1 VKKSVNYS
9 AKVRLPISQD
19 PHPLPK
25 LTNLCHDRFKEYL
38 SNEPMRILV
47 VEDDPGIGFLLE
59 TILATHKY
67 AVDVATDGQA
77 GLDLS
82 DAYEYDAILLDVSL
96 PKKDGISVCREI
108 RAQGNT
114 VPILLLTS
122 LDSPADRTKG
132 LDAGAD
138 DYLGKPFDQDELLAR
153 LRAILRRS
161 HAPTVP
167 ILNWGSLQLDPVS
180 TNVTFGDRLVPVT
193 PKEYALLELFLRN
206 SKRVFSCNA
215 ILDHLWSFNTPGE
228 EVIRTHIKGLR
239 QKLKQVG
246 ATADFIETVY
256 GIGYRLNPLAKPL
269 DTRIEPPGTTLL
281 IDAWEKFK
289 GQVHE
294 QVAVLEQLAVRFFNQ
309 DLQSDWQAIGKNI
322 AHSLTGSLGT
332 FGFSLSSELAR
343 QIEKL
348 LGSER
353 DLTPAQGQLLLSLVT
368 ALREELD
375 RPIVTTDLHNFTPD
389 LATDILLISVDQDL
403 NREIQSMAID
413 RGWSVQIVPTIAA
426 ARSQLHRDRT
436 RSIVLTE
443 DAILH
448 SRSVPQE
455 RRGSANE
462 QTEAVLGLLVEVN
475 KQVPLVPVIALT
487 NPDQLDPVLPPLG
500 NWISICPTKLA
511 DLMES
516 IDRAIAEAES
526 TQTHVLVVDD
536 DLKILAILRALLLPW
551 GFKITTL
558 DDSQKFWEVL
568 PVVKP
573 DLLILDVEMPIVS
586 GLDLCQSIR
595 DQSEWSNLPIIFLT
609 AHTEPTLIQQVFA
622 IGADDFVTKPVVG
635 PEIIARITNLMERQQ
650 VQKLKSAQWQRI
662 DAERAKLATKAK
674 IQTALIAINAAVSAD
689 NTLQARQSRPILE
702 QVEILCQLLLDT
714 D

>member
-1 VKKSVNYS
+1 
-9 AKVRLPISQD
+9 
-19 PHPLPK
+19 
-25 LTNLCHDRFKEYL
+25 
-38 SNEPMRILV
+38 MRILV

-167 ILNWGSLQLDPVS
+167 ILNWGSLKLDPVS
-180 TNVTFGDRLVPVT
+180 TDVTFGDQLVPVT

-269 DTRIEPPGTTLL
+269 DTSIEPPGTTLL
-281 IDAWEKFK
+281 NDAWEKFK

-389 LATDILLISVDQDL
+389 LTTDILLISADQDL

-426 ARSQLHRDRT
+426 ARSQLQRDRT

-443 DAILH
+443 AVI
-448 SRSVPQE
+448 
-455 RRGSANE
+455 E
-462 QTEAVLGLLVEVN
+462 QSEAVLGLLVEVN

-487 NPDQLDPVLPPLG
+487 NPDRLDPAVQHLG
-500 NWISICPTKLA
+500 NWTSVCPTKIA
-511 DLMES
+511 DLMAS
-516 IDRAIAEAES
+516 IDRAITEAES

-558 DDSQKFWEVL
+558 ADSQKFWEVL

-595 DQSEWSNLPIIFLT
+595 DQSEWSSLPIIFLT

-674 IQTALIAINAAVSAD
+674 IQTALIAINAVVSAD
-689 NTLQARQSRPILE
+689 NTLQAWQSRPILE
-702 QVEILCQLLLDT
+702 QVEILCQLLLNT

>member
-1 VKKSVNYS
+1 
-9 AKVRLPISQD
+9 
-19 PHPLPK
+19 
-25 LTNLCHDRFKEYL
+25 
-38 SNEPMRILV
+38 MRILV

-82 DAYEYDAILLDVSL
+82 DAYEYDAILLDVTL

-122 LDSPADRTKG
+122 LDSAADRTRG

-138 DYLGKPFDQDELLAR
+138 DYLGKPFDRDELLAR

-161 HAPTVP
+161 HAPTAP
-167 ILNWGSLQLDPVS
+167 ILTWGDLKLDPVS
-180 TNVTFGDRLVPVT
+180 TDVTFGDRSVPVT

-206 SKRVFSCNA
+206 NKRVFSCNA
-215 ILDHLWSFNTPGE
+215 ILDHLWSFDTPGE

-239 QKLKQVG
+239 YKLKQVG
-246 ATADFIETVY
+246 AAANFIETVY
-256 GIGYRLNPLAKPL
+256 GIGYRLKP
-269 DTRIEPPGTTLL
+269 IESSGTTLL
-281 IDAWEKFK
+281 NDTWQKFK

-294 QVAVLEQLAVRFFNQ
+294 QVAILEQLAVRFFHQ
-309 DLQSDWQAIGKNI
+309 DLQSDWQEIGKNI

-348 LGSER
+348 LSSNQN
-353 DLTPAQGQLLLSLVT
+353 LTPAQGQLLLSLVT

-375 RPIVTTDLHNFTPD
+375 RPIVTTDLHNFAPD
-389 LATDILLISVDQDL
+389 LTTDILLVSADRDL
-403 NREIQSMAID
+403 NREIQSMATGC
-413 RGWSVQIVPTIAA
+413 GWSVQIVPTIAA
-426 ARSQLHRDRT
+426 ARSQLQRDRT
-436 RSIVLTE
+436 RSILLTE
-443 DAILH
+443 A
-448 SRSVPQE
+448 E
-455 RRGSANE
+455 TK
-462 QTEAVLGLLVEVN
+462 QTAAVLGLLVDIN
-475 KQVPLVPVIALT
+475 KQVPLVPVIALA
-487 NPDQLDPVLPPLG
+487 NPDRLDPMVQHLG
-500 NWISICPTKLA
+500 NWTSVCPTKIA
-511 DLMES
+511 DLMAE
-516 IDRAIAEAES
+516 IDRAIVEAES

-558 DDSQKFWEVL
+558 NDSRKFWEIL
-568 PVVKP
+568 PMCKP

-586 GLDLCQSIR
+586 GLDLCKSIR
-595 DQSEWSNLPIIFLT
+595 DRAEYANLPIIFLT

-622 IGADDFVTKPVVG
+622 IGADDFVTKPVIG
-635 PEIIARITNLMERQQ
+635 PEMIARITNLMERQQ

-662 DAERAKLATKAK
+662 DAERVKLATKAK
-674 IQTALIAINAAVSAD
+674 IQAALMAINAAASVD

-702 QVEILCQLLLDT
+702 QVDILCQLLLDP

>member
-1 VKKSVNYS
+1 
-9 AKVRLPISQD
+9 
-19 PHPLPK
+19 
-25 LTNLCHDRFKEYL
+25 
-38 SNEPMRILV
+38 MRILV

-59 TILATHKY
+59 TMLTTHKY
-67 AVDVATDGQA
+67 TVDVATDGQA

-82 DAYEYDAILLDVSL
+82 AAYEYDAILLDVTL
-96 PKKDGISVCREI
+96 PQKDGISVCREL
-108 RAQGNT
+108 RAKGNT

-122 LDSPADRTKG
+122 LNSPADRTKG

-138 DYLGKPFDQDELLAR
+138 DYLGKPFDQDELMAR

-167 ILNWGSLQLDPVS
+167 ILTWGSLQLDPVS
-180 TNVTFGDRLVPVT
+180 MNVTFGDRLVPVT

-215 ILDHLWSFNTPGE
+215 ILDHLWSFDTPGE

-246 ATADFIETVY
+246 AAADFIETVY
-256 GIGYRLNPLAKPL
+256 GIGYRLKPIDL
-269 DTRIEPPGTTLL
+269 SGATLL
-281 IDAWEKFK
+281 TDTWEKFK

-294 QVAVLEQLAVRFFNQ
+294 QVAILEQLAVRFFNQ

-348 LGSER
+348 LGGES
-353 DLTPAQGQLLLSLVT
+353 DLTTEQGQLLLSLVT

-375 RPIVTTDLHNFTPD
+375 RPIVTTNLHSFAADLT
-389 LATDILLISVDQDL
+389 TDILLVSAATDL
-403 NREIQSMAID
+403 NHQIQAMASG

-426 ARSQLHRDRT
+426 ARSQLQRDRT
-436 RSIVLTE
+436 RSILLTE
-443 DAILH
+443 AAI
-448 SRSVPQE
+448 
-455 RRGSANE
+455 E

-487 NPDQLDPVLPPLG
+487 NADHLDPALQHLG
-500 NWISICPTKLA
+500 NWISVCPTKIA
-511 DLMES
+511 DLMET

-558 DDSQKFWEVL
+558 ADSQKFWEIL
-568 PVVKP
+568 PLVKP

-595 DQSEWSNLPIIFLT
+595 DRAEWSSLPIIFLT

-650 VQKLKSAQWQRI
+650 VQRLKSAQWQRI
-662 DAERAKLATKAK
+662 DAERVKLATKAK
-674 IQTALIAINAAVSAD
+674 IQAALMAINAAVSAD
-689 NTLQARQSRPILE
+689 NPIHARQSRSILD
-702 QVEILCQLLLDT
+702 QVEILCQLLLDH

>member
-1 VKKSVNYS
+1 
-9 AKVRLPISQD
+9 
-19 PHPLPK
+19 
-25 LTNLCHDRFKEYL
+25 
-38 SNEPMRILV
+38 MRILV

-67 AVDVATDGQA
+67 TVDVATDGQA

-108 RAQGNT
+108 RAKGNT

-161 HAPTVP
+161 HAPSVP

-180 TNVTFGDRLVPVT
+180 TNVNFGDQLVPVT

-215 ILDHLWSFNTPGE
+215 ILDHLWSFDTPGE

-246 ATADFIETVY
+246 AAADFIETVY
-256 GIGYRLNPLAKPL
+256 GIGYRLKP
-269 DTRIEPPGTTLL
+269 IESSGATLL
-281 IDAWEKFK
+281 TDTWEKFK

-294 QVAVLEQLAVRFFNQ
+294 QVAVLEQLSVRFFNQ

-348 LGSER
+348 LGGER
-353 DLTPAQGQLLLSLVT
+353 DLTTEQGQLLLSLVT

-375 RPIVTTDLHNFTPD
+375 RPIVTTDLHSFTTD
-389 LATDILLISVDQDL
+389 LATDILLVSVEQDL

-413 RGWSVQIVPTIAA
+413 FRSERLRQRGWSVQIVPTIAA
-426 ARSQLHRDRT
+426 ARSQLHRDRP
-436 RSIVLTE
+436 RSILLTE
-443 DAILH
+443 SAI
-448 SRSVPQE
+448 
-455 RRGSANE
+455 E
-462 QTEAVLGLLVEVN
+462 QIDEVLGLLVEVN
-475 KQVPLVPVIALT
+475 KQVPLVPIIALT
-487 NPDQLDPVLPPLG
+487 SPDRLEPALRHLG
-500 NWISICPTKLA
+500 NWTSVCPTKIT

-558 DDSQKFWEVL
+558 ADSQKFWEIL

-573 DLLILDVEMPIVS
+573 DLLILDVEMPIVG

-595 DQSEWSNLPIIFLT
+595 DRADWSSLPIIFLT

-622 IGADDFVTKPVVG
+622 IGADDFVRKPVVG

-650 VQKLKSAQWQRI
+650 VQKLKSAQWQQI
-662 DAERAKLATKAK
+662 DAERVKLATKAK
-674 IQTALIAINAAVSAD
+674 IQAALMAINAAVSAD

-702 QVEILCQLLLDT
+702 QVDILCQLLLDR

>member
-1 VKKSVNYS
+1 
-9 AKVRLPISQD
+9 
-19 PHPLPK
+19 
-25 LTNLCHDRFKEYL
+25 
-38 SNEPMRILV
+38 MRILV
-47 VEDDPGIGFLLE
+47 VEDDPGIAFLLE
-59 TILATHKY
+59 TMLATHKY
-67 AVDVATDGQA
+67 VVDVATDGQA

-82 DAYEYDAILLDVSL
+82 DAYEYDAILLDVTL
-96 PKKDGISVCREI
+96 PKKDGIGVCREI
-108 RAQGNT
+108 RAKGNT

-138 DYLGKPFDQDELLAR
+138 DYLGKPFDPDELLAR

-167 ILNWGSLQLDPVS
+167 ILTWGCLHLDPVS
-180 TNVTFGDRLVPVT
+180 TNVTFADRSVPVT

-215 ILDHLWSFNTPGE
+215 ILDHLWSFDTPGE

-256 GIGYRLNPLAKPL
+256 GIGYRLKP
-269 DTRIEPPGTTLL
+269 IEPPGATLL
-281 IDAWEKFK
+281 TDAWEKFK

-348 LGSER
+348 LGSNR
-353 DLTPAQGQLLLSLVT
+353 DLTTEQGQLLLSLVT

-375 RPIVTTDLHNFTPD
+375 RPIATTDLHNFIPD
-389 LATDILLISVDQDL
+389 LATDILLVSTEQDL
-403 NREIQSMAID
+403 NCEIQSMAVD

-426 ARSQLHRDRT
+426 ARSRLNRDRT
-436 RSIVLTE
+436 RSILLTE
-443 DAILH
+443 AAI
-448 SRSVPQE
+448 
-455 RRGSANE
+455 E

-475 KQVPLVPVIALT
+475 KQVPLVPILAITDL
-487 NPDQLDPVLPPLG
+487 DRLDPAIQHLG
-500 NWISICPTKLA
+500 NWTSICPTQIT

-516 IDRAIAEAES
+516 IDRAISEAES

-558 DDSQKFWEVL
+558 ADSQKFWEIL

-573 DLLILDVEMPIVS
+573 DLLILDIEMPIVN

-595 DQSEWSNLPIIFLT
+595 DRAEWSSLPIIFLT

-650 VQKLKSAQWQRI
+650 VQRLKSAQWQRI
-662 DAERAKLATKAK
+662 DAERVKLATKAK
-674 IQTALIAINAAVSAD
+674 IQAALMAINTAVLAD

-702 QVEILCQLLLDT
+702 QVDILCQLLLDRPL
-714 D
+714 

>member
-1 VKKSVNYS
+1 
-9 AKVRLPISQD
+9 
-19 PHPLPK
+19 
-25 LTNLCHDRFKEYL
+25 
-38 SNEPMRILV
+38 MRILV

-59 TILATHKY
+59 TILASHKY

-82 DAYEYDAILLDVSL
+82 DAYEYDAILLDVTL
-96 PKKDGISVCREI
+96 PKRDGISVCREI
-108 RAQGNT
+108 RAKGNT

-138 DYLGKPFDQDELLAR
+138 DYLGKPFDRDELLAR

-167 ILNWGSLQLDPVS
+167 ILNWGSLHLDPVS
-180 TNVTFGDRLVPVT
+180 MNVTFGDRLVPVT

-215 ILDHLWSFNTPGE
+215 ILDHLWSFDTPGE

-246 ATADFIETVY
+246 AAADFIETVY
-256 GIGYRLNPLAKPL
+256 GIGYRLKP
-269 DTRIEPPGTTLL
+269 IESSGATLL
-281 IDAWEKFK
+281 TDTWEKFK

-294 QVAVLEQLAVRFFNQ
+294 QVAILEQLAVRFFNQ

-348 LGSER
+348 LGTDR
-353 DLTPAQGQLLLSLVT
+353 DLTIEQGQLLLSLVT

-375 RPIVTTDLHNFTPD
+375 RPIVTTDLHSFAPD
-389 LATDILLISVDQDL
+389 LTTDILLVSAEKDL

-426 ARSQLHRDRT
+426 ARSQLQRDRT
-436 RSIVLTE
+436 RSILLTE
-443 DAILH
+443 AAIK
-448 SRSVPQE
+448 
-455 RRGSANE
+455 

-487 NPDQLDPVLPPLG
+487 SPDRLDPALHQLG
-500 NWISICPTKLA
+500 NWISICPTKIA

-558 DDSQKFWEVL
+558 ADSQKFWEIL
-568 PVVKP
+568 PMVKP

-595 DQSEWSNLPIIFLT
+595 DRAEWSSLPIIFLT

-650 VQKLKSAQWQRI
+650 VKQLKA
-662 DAERAKLATKAK
+662 AERLQLSNQAK
-674 IQTALIAINAAVSAD
+674 IQAALMSIEDSIRVESEFPAGKS
-689 NTLQARQSRPILE
+689 QQILYR
-702 QVEILCQLLLDT
+702 LNSLRQLLVDGV
-714 D
+714 

>member
-1 VKKSVNYS
+1 
-9 AKVRLPISQD
+9 
-19 PHPLPK
+19 
-25 LTNLCHDRFKEYL
+25 
-38 SNEPMRILV
+38 MRILV
-47 VEDDPGIGFLLE
+47 VEDDLGIAFLLE

-67 AVDVATDGQA
+67 AVDVAADGQA

-82 DAYEYDAILLDVSL
+82 LAYEYDAILLDVTL

-108 RAQGNT
+108 RAKGNT

-122 LDSPADRTKG
+122 LDSAADRTRG

-138 DYLGKPFDQDELLAR
+138 DYLGKPFDRDELLAR

-161 HAPTVP
+161 HTPTAP
-167 ILNWGSLQLDPVS
+167 ILTWGSLQLDPVS

-215 ILDHLWSFNTPGE
+215 ILDHLWSLDTPGE
-228 EVIRTHIKGLR
+228 DVIRTHIKGLR
-239 QKLKQVG
+239 HKLKAAG
-246 ATADFIETVY
+246 AAADFIETVY
-256 GIGYRLNPLAKPL
+256 GIGYRLKP
-269 DTRIEPPGTTLL
+269 IESSGATLL
-281 IDAWEKFK
+281 TDTWQKFK

-294 QVAVLEQLAVRFFNQ
+294 QVAILEQLAVRFFNQ

-348 LGSER
+348 LGSNR
-353 DLTPAQGQLLLSLVT
+353 DLTTAQGQLLLSLVT

-375 RPIVTTDLHNFTPD
+375 SPSERLRQRPIATTDLHSFAPD
-389 LATDILLISVDQDL
+389 LTTDILLVSADRDL
-403 NREIQSMAID
+403 NREIQSMATGC
-413 RGWSVQIVPTIAA
+413 GWNVQIVPTIAA
-426 ARSQLHRDRT
+426 ARSQLQRERT
-436 RSIVLTE
+436 RSILITE
-443 DAILH
+443 AE
-448 SRSVPQE
+448 V
-455 RRGSANE
+455 E
-462 QTEAVLGLLVEVN
+462 QTEAVLGLLVEIN
-475 KQVPLVPVIALT
+475 RQVPLVPVIALT
-487 NPDQLDPVLPPLG
+487 NPDRLDPAVQHVR
-500 NWISICPTKLA
+500 NWTSVCPTKIA
-511 DLMES
+511 DLMAE

-558 DDSQKFWEVL
+558 ADSQKFWEIL
-568 PVVKP
+568 PICKP

-586 GLDLCQSIR
+586 GLDLCKSIR
-595 DQSEWSNLPIIFLT
+595 DRAEYANLPIIFLT

-622 IGADDFVTKPVVG
+622 IGADDFVTKPVIG

-662 DAERAKLATKAK
+662 DAERVKLATKAK
-674 IQTALIAINAAVSAD
+674 IQAALMAINAAVSAD
-689 NTLQARQSRPILE
+689 NLLQARQIRPILE
-702 QVEILCQLLLDT
+702 QVDILCQLLLDP